1 MKTETGSLVSF
12 VSQPNHPLFL
22 PMKKPQNLRSSFSRT
37 LSLLSVVLLL
47 VSCGSMEKS
56 MKKGDAAWALGE
68 YAEAAAQYK
77 SAYTRCRQKDK
88 KVRAHVAYKMGTAYR
103 RYGNVA
109 RAVGAFRT
117 AQRFGAE
124 DSLTLFYLGEMLQKQ
139 GSYKAAAEAFE
150 EFLNQNPKNKSTLR

>member
-1 MKTETGSLVSF
+1 
-12 VSQPNHPLFL
+12 
-22 PMKKPQNLRSSFSRT
+22 MKKPQNLRSSFSRT

-88 KVRAHVAYKMGTAYR
+88 KVRAHVPTRWALPIGPT
-103 RYGNVA
+103 
-109 RAVGAFRT
+109 
-117 AQRFGAE
+117 
-124 DSLTLFYLGEMLQKQ
+124 EMLLVPSVLSALCNASAQKI
-139 GSYKAAAEAFE
+139 
-150 EFLNQNPKNKSTLR
+150 L

>member
-68 YAEAAAQYK
+68 YADAAAQYK
-77 SAYTRCRQKDK
+77 SA
-88 KVRAHVAYKMGTAYR
+88 
-103 RYGNVA
+103 
-109 RAVGAFRT
+109 
-117 AQRFGAE
+117 
-124 DSLTLFYLGEMLQKQ
+124 
-139 GSYKAAAEAFE
+139 
-150 EFLNQNPKNKSTLR
+150 